1 MAYTDSGIF
10 QFLSFPSPFFF
21 TLSPS
26 FPILSLF
33 FPLFS
38 FPLPFRLS
46 LLYFPAPSRASVIA
60 MWTQGNCQFS
70 DRLGALGRQ
79 PGPNPLRTDRIM
91 PCVILQH
98 RFLGHSGGTRS
109 QAVSSLATPRSP
121 GNTDS
126 WGGGGE
132 GCTWASFTWR
142 RPWVSIS
149 FPGDPSQRP
158 AL

>member
-1 MAYTDSGIF
+1 MNTSVILERSKIF
-10 QFLSFPSPFFF
+10 IPPQHP
-21 TLSPS
+21 TLLC
-26 FPILSLF
+26 PIKPHVSV
-33 FPLFS
+33 PGTFS

-46 LLYFPAPSRASVIA
+46 LLCFPAPSRASVIA

-142 RPWVSIS
+142 HPWVSIS